1 MKKGIS
7 LLLTLALLCACLSGC
22 GKEQESSV
30 PDATTGATATNP
42 VETTTPSVEI
52 ERPEELFTNRDE
64 RTDWGEDSVFI
75 DLGTVSEK
83 LTLTEEG
90 TYVLSGTLEGMIVV
104 DAPKTAKLQLVL
116 NNATVHSEASAAL
129 YIRSAD
135 KVFVTLPASSEN
147 SLQSDGFTPIDENNI
162 DGAVFSKED
171 LTFNG
176 TGSLTVTS
184 AAGHGIVCKDD
195 LVMTGGSYQI
205 TASGHG
211 LEANDS
217 IRLKNAAL
225 SIKAGM
231 DGIHGEN
238 EDDASLGFVYLES
251 GKVTIEAEGDG
262 ISAGSWLEMA
272 GGTVD
277 VCAGGGSENGTKAS
291 SGSFGGFPGGRPG
304 GQWPGSSV
312 TTEED
317 GTSMKGLKAGLEL
330 VISGGSIT
338 VNAADDAIHSNTAV
352 TISGGTLE
360 LASGD
365 DGIHGDETVTI
376 SAGSIH
382 ITESYEG
389 IEALS
394 VNIQGGDIR
403 LTATDDG
410 INAAGG
416 TDASGSGGRDG
427 MFGGPGGFGRPGMGG
442 GTSSNGTIVI
452 SGGNLYVKASG
463 DGIDANGTL
472 TISGGNIVVTGPVQG
487 DTSTLDYD
495 VSGVITGGTFIGT
508 GSSSMAQTFSDSTQ
522 GVLAVSVGSQNAG
535 TEITVTD
542 KDGKVVL
549 THEPELPFNVIIFSS
564 PELVSGETYTLHV
577 GTISGDITAK

>member
-7 LLLTLALLCACLSGC
+7 LLLTLTLLCACLSGC
-22 GKEQESSV
+22 GKEQESST
-30 PDATTGATATNP
+30 PDATTGATSTNP
-42 VETTTPSVEI
+42 TGSVEI

-64 RTDWGEDSVFI
+64 QTDWEQDSVFI
-75 DLGTVSEK
+75 DLNQVSEK

-90 TYVLSGTLEGMIVV
+90 TYVLAGALEGMIVV
-104 DAPKTAKLQLVL
+104 DAPETAKLQLVL
-116 NNATVHSEASAAL
+116 NNVTVHSESSAAL

-135 KVFVTLPASSEN
+135 KVFVTLAAASGN
-147 SLQSDGFTPIDENNI
+147 SLLSDGFTAIDENNI

-195 LVMTGGSYQI
+195 LVMTVGSYQV
-205 TASGHG
+205 TAAGHG

-225 SIKAGM
+225 TVKAGM

-238 EDDASLGFVYLES
+238 EDDASLGYVYLES
-251 GKVTIEAEGDG
+251 GNVTIEAEGDG

-277 VCAGGGSENGTKAS
+277 VRAGGGSENGTKAS

-304 GQWPGSSV
+304 GGFPGSSV

-330 VISGGSIT
+330 VISGGSVT
-338 VNAADDAIHSNTAV
+338 VDSADDAIHSNTSV
-352 TISGGTLE
+352 VISGGTLE
-360 LASGD
+360 LVSGD
-365 DGIHGDETVTI
+365 DGIHADETVTI
-376 SAGSIH
+376 SAGSIL

-389 IEALS
+389 IEGLH
-394 VNIQGGDIR
+394 VDIQGGDIR

-427 MFGGPGGFGRPGMGG
+427 MYGRPGGFGKPGMGG
-442 GTSSNGTIVI
+442 STSSNGTIVI
-452 SGGNLYVKASG
+452 SGGKLYVKASG
-463 DGIDANGTL
+463 DGLDANGTL
-472 TISGGNIVVTGPVQG
+472 TISGGDIAVTGPVQG

-495 VSGVITGGTFIGT
+495 VSAVITGGTFIGT
-508 GSSSMAQTFSDSTQ
+508 GSSSMAQSFSDSAQ

-549 THEPELPFNVIIFSS
+549 THVPELPFNVFIFSS
-564 PELVSGETYTLHV
+564 PELVPGETYTLHI